1 MTPSQ
6 FASQR
11 AKEIERINKNNR
23 INEVGRTIQKYFGTE
38 NPFVATAM
46 LGNIDVET
54 GGSFDFKQ
62 KHRIISIRFS

>member
-1 MTPSQ
+1 MDTANMTPSQ
-6 FASQR
+6 FASKR

-23 INEVGRTIQKYFGTE
+23 INEVGRTIQKYFGTK

-54 GGSFDFKQ
+54 GGSFGFK
-62 KHRIISIRFS
+62 RS